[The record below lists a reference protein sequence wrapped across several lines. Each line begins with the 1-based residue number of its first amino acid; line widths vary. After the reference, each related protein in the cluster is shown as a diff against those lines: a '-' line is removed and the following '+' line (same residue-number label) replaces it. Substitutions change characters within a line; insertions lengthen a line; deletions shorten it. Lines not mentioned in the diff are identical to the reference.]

1 MLTLGLP
8 WLKAAE
14 AGRLRLFLLYAKIN
28 GNMDGAVNGKD
39 SGEKRKSSWVKTRL
53 IPILGL
59 LVILG
64 IVVGV
69 FLLWR
74 YHPEKIEEL
83 QELGYLGAFAISLA
97 LNATIVLPAGNFL
110 IIATLG
116 AALPSATLVGIVGG
130 LGAAIGEFTGYA
142 AGYSGQAIIQKQKLY
157 ARLEGW
163 MKRWGFLTI
172 FILSAVPLFFDLA
185 GIAAG
190 ALRYKA
196 WKFFLAC
203 WLGRT
208 ILYILIAWA
217 GVMGWEWLLNCS
229 TDRRLY
235 LQDK

>member
-1 MLTLGLP
+1 MN
-8 WLKAAE
+8 AA
-14 AGRLRLFLLYAKIN
+14 GNN
-28 GNMDGAVNGKD
+28 GNGG
-39 SGEKRKSSWVKTRL
+39 GEQKSSWVKTRL
-53 IPILGL
+53 VPILGL
-59 LVILG
+59 LVIIG
-64 IVVGV
+64 IVIGV
-69 FLLWR
+69 FLLYK

-83 QELGYLGAFAISLA
+83 QEFGYLGVFIISLT

-116 AALPSATLVGIVGG
+116 AALPSATLVGIIGG

-157 ARLEGW
+157 NRLEGW
-163 MKRWGFLTI
+163 MKKWGFLTI
-172 FILSAVPLFFDLA
+172 FALSVAPLFFDLA

-217 GVMGWEWLLNCS
+217 GVLGWEWLLNI
-229 TDRRLY
+229 LG
-235 LQDK
+235 

>member
-1 MLTLGLP
+1 MN
-8 WLKAAE
+8 AA
-14 AGRLRLFLLYAKIN
+14 GNN
-28 GNMDGAVNGKD
+28 GNG
-39 SGEKRKSSWVKTRL
+39 GEEPKSSWVKTRL
-53 IPILGL
+53 IPVLGL
-59 LVILG
+59 LAIVG
-64 IVVGV
+64 IVIGV
-69 FLLWR
+69 FLLYK

-83 QELGYLGAFAISLA
+83 QEFGYLGAFLISLT

-116 AALPSATLVGIVGG
+116 AALPSATLVGIIGG

-142 AGYSGQAIIQKQKLY
+142 AGYSGQAIIQKQRLY
-157 ARLEGW
+157 TRLEGW

-172 FILSAVPLFFDLA
+172 LLLSVAPLFFDLA

-217 GVMGWEWLLNCS
+217 GVMGWEWLLNI
-229 TDRRLY
+229 LG
-235 LQDK
+235 